1 MKKNDVLRY
10 YLEDGKVVKGFF
22 LVNFKKNLPHL
33 QHCYLSKASRNIN
46 NLRLMVNVFKDMI
59 KELGYQAAFL
69 HARSERQM
77 KLIRYFFNR
86 KKPYAFE
93 NNIAWYKVD
102 I

>member
-1 MKKNDVLRY
+1 
-10 YLEDGKVVKGFF
+10 
-22 LVNFKKNLPHL
+22 
-33 QHCYLSKASRNIN
+33 
-46 NLRLMVNVFKDMI
+46 MVNVFKDMI
-59 KELGYQAAFL
+59 KELGYQAVFL